1 MKPRSSSEA
10 GRSDCGKGPEL
21 TWWTVNISGGLWG
34 PWHEPEALRRY
45 TDTPRFTVLARGS
58 YAETLP
64 KSDDGFRAVPE
75 KEWPGIRGTC
85 MLVCSGNSSS
95 FSGKLFVPSPWC

>member
-45 TDTPRFTVLARGS
+45 TDTPIHRYTTFHRLGPR
-58 YAETLP
+58 
-64 KSDDGFRAVPE
+64 
-75 KEWPGIRGTC
+75 
-85 MLVCSGNSSS
+85 
-95 FSGKLFVPSPWC
+95 